1 MNPAFHPEAIREFEE
16 AAKFYRARGRN
27 LAIRFSREIQK
38 TIARLVAHP
47 DRWRILEHDIHRCL
61 VNVFP
66 YSVLYTIE
74 PDYVLIVAIMH
85 NKRQPGYWRSR
96 LKKRDD

>member
-1 MNPAFHPEAIREFEE
+1 VNPAFHQEAIREFEE
-16 AAKFYRARGRN
+16 AVKFYGERGHN
-27 LAIRFSREIQK
+27 LAIRFKHELQK
-38 TIARLVAHP
+38 TITRVVAHP
-47 DRWRILEHDIHRCL
+47 DRWRILEDDIHRCL

-74 PDYVLIVAIMH
+74 TDYVVIVAIMH

-96 LKKRDD
+96 LKKRYD